1 MQILNHFISYL
12 KITTRMSNDQYE
24 CLIILDITAE
34 KLIGELSIVRL
45 LIKTKIND
53 LRVFERERKF
63 VDNILQ
69 RKEISVSQKY
79 FISNKKIFIF
89 FKIIIE
95 F

>member
-1 MQILNHFISYL
+1 
-12 KITTRMSNDQYE
+12 MSNNQYE
-24 CLIILDITAE
+24 CLILLDITAE

-53 LRVFERERKF
+53 LKVFERERKF

-69 RKEISVSQKY
+69 SKEISVSQKY